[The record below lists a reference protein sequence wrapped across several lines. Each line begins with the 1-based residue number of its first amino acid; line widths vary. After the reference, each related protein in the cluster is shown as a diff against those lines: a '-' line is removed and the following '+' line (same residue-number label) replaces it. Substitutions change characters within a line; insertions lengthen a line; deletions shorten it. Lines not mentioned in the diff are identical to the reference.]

1 MRRRRGKGKSSVEL
15 KEVWQ
20 RFALFDPSLASDHIK
35 DPHQLP
41 FIEKHIS
48 GEYCLLMVE
57 QGMQLAL
64 HIQYYRL
71 QPQK

>member
-1 MRRRRGKGKSSVEL
+1 MEL

-48 GEYCLLMVE
+48 GEYCLLME

-64 HIQYYRL
+64 HIQYYSHRNKSESRHIFPL
-71 QPQK
+71 LFS

>member
-1 MRRRRGKGKSSVEL
+1 MEL

-41 FIEKHIS
+41 FIEKRHIS
-48 GEYCLLMVE
+48 AGVSTYGVGDDAIGLTNTVL
-57 QGMQLAL
+57 Q
-64 HIQYYRL
+64 